1 MKPAAAVQRIRTDPH
16 SPAQY
21 RVDGTVS
28 NIPEFAEAFKCS
40 KKAKVRYH
48 IGSGVQGWVTDLGSV
63 FFTVEPPSGG
73 SLHILGIGG
82 CVDIS

>member
-16 SPAQY
+16 SPTTF

-40 KKAKVRYH
+40 KKTK
-48 IGSGVQGWVTDLGSV
+48 LN
-63 FFTVEPPSGG
+63 PPNDDRCIFWS
-73 SLHILGIGG
+73 
-82 CVDIS
+82 